1 MTWAK
6 VGAVF
11 SLIFIVL
18 GSLYVGVGG
27 MERVE
32 LIRLSK
38 EAAQK
43 PQKETHHGDEV
54 FYNPESLNVFR
65 MEEKVEQLFP
75 WIKILPSFAALA
87 LTAVSFGMLG
97 GATRVL
103 KELVIDSISLEFKSV
118 YMYSAFGFLIGIMI
132 LGVSYILP
140 AALTQQTDI
149 QLDPSTLLF
158 LCYFGG
164 LFSLRFFKWIEGL
177 FERIFP
183 EPE

>member
-6 VGAVF
+6 LGAILALLVM
-11 SLIFIVL
+11 IL

-32 LIRLSK
+32 LIRMSK
-38 EAAQK
+38 EAALK
-43 PQKETHHGDEV
+43 PEKQIEYGKET
-54 FYNPESLNVFR
+54 FYNPESLNVFKS
-65 MEEKVEQLFP
+65 EEKVEQIFP
-75 WIKILPSFAALA
+75 WIKLLPSFAALA

-97 GATRVL
+97 GATRVV
-103 KELVIDSISLEFKSV
+103 KELVINSTSLEIESVFK
-118 YMYSAFGFLIGIMI
+118 YSAFGFLIGIMI

-140 AALTQQTDI
+140 AALTQEADI

-164 LFSLRFFKWIEGL
+164 LFSLRFFTWIEGF

-183 EPE
+183 EP